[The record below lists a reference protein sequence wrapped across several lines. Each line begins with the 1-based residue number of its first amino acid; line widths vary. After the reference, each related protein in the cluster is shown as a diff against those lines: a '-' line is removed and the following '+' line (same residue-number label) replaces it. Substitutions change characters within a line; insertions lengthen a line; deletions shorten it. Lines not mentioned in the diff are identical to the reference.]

1 MVIDMKDSL
10 IKTTSMGR
18 ESTTLSME
26 ITMMDSS
33 VKEFSMG
40 LASIALWEE
49 VITKARGVMALK
61 KELDY

>member
-1 MVIDMKDSL
+1 
-10 IKTTSMGR
+10 
-18 ESTTLSME
+18 ME

-33 VKEFSMG
+33 AKEFSMG